1 MSNTKVIEQIPADY
15 INAVLSNPLK
25 KGSCAGIK
33 DCIRVRMRKMPDGRF
48 FAEFFTETQVFHRS
62 FAPEEVSLFL
72 QNLPRTDEVL
82 WRQCLLQ
89 GGEKE
94 IRILTNKKGK
104 STVLTKPAPKSAAV
118 EHSAIRVQ
126 SVAASENA
134 QENPALSLSCVR
146 ETGFDFNRQKDYIIR
161 EGIPVPFLTALGIMN
176 EQGKV
181 FAKKY
186 AKFRQINRF
195 LEFIDDIVLDLT
207 ASGAGKE
214 RPLSVIDFGCG
225 KSYLTFAA
233 YHFLTDVKGLKAEIV
248 GLDLKADV
256 IKYCRSLAKDLN
268 WRGLDF
274 QVRDVRSYE
283 ADATKPVDMVISLHA
298 CDTATDYA
306 IAFALKQCARVI
318 LSVPCCQHELNAKL
332 SSGGTSHAFKALMRY
347 GIIKERVC
355 ALATDV
361 MRAELIKKQGYAVD
375 ICEFIDTEHTP
386 KNLLIR
392 AVRRTQSDNRFRAA
406 LSTRQDNSY
415 EDLCSA
421 LGVRITL
428 EKPIDTV

>member
-1 MSNTKVIEQIPADY
+1 MRHKIPETSIIGQIPLDY
-15 INAVLSNPLK
+15 TSAVLSNPLK

-33 DCIRVRMRKMPDGRF
+33 DCIRVRIRKMPDGRF
-48 FAEFFTETQVFHRS
+48 FAEFFTDTQVFHRS
-62 FAPEEVSLFL
+62 FDSERLCSFL
-72 QNLPRTDEVL
+72 QNIPRTDEVL
-82 WRQCLLQ
+82 WRQCLFIGTEQ
-89 GGEKE
+89 EV
-94 IRILTNKKGK
+94 RILTNKKGK
-104 STVLTKPAPKSAAV
+104 STVLTKSIAAAA
-118 EHSAIRVQ
+118 EKVQ
-126 SVAASENA
+126 KQSFG
-134 QENPALSLSCVR
+134 L
-146 ETGFDFNRQKDYIIR
+146 NRQKDYIIGENR
-161 EGIPVPFLTALGIMN
+161 PVPFLIALGIMN

-195 LEFIDDIVLDLT
+195 LEFIDDILPCLSAD
-207 ASGAGKE
+207 GAGTE

-233 YHFLTDVKGLKAEIV
+233 YHFLTDIKGLKAEIV

-256 IKYCRSLAKDLN
+256 IEHCRTLSRDLD
-268 WRGLDF
+268 WGGLDF

-283 ADATKPVDMVISLHA
+283 AAGTKPVDMVIALHA

-306 IAFALKQCARVI
+306 IAFALKHRARAI

-332 SSGGTSHAFKALMRY
+332 SSGGTSQAFKALMRY
-347 GIIKERVC
+347 GIIKERFC

-361 MRAELIKKQGYAVD
+361 MRAELIKKTGYEVD

-392 AVRRTQSDNRFRAA
+392 AVRRKKGAVPNVRNDS
-406 LSTRQDNSY
+406 SY

-421 LGVRITL
+421 LGTRITL
-428 EKPIDTV
+428 EKLID